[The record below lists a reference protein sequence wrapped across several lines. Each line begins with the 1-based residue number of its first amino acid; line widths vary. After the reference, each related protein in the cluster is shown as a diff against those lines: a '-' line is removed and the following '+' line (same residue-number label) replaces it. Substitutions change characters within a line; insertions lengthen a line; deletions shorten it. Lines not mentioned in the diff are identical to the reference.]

1 MPKINISIPRD
12 ILEELDNLS
21 KEENMTRSELL
32 RTAFKT
38 YLELLSE
45 KKRARK
51 RQIAI
56 VRAIRAQDEI
66 RKEVGDLD
74 LIKELRKWRNER
86 K

>member
-1 MPKINISIPRD
+1 MAKINISIPRD
-12 ILEELDNLS
+12 ILDAIDKLS

-38 YLELLSE
+38 YLEVLSE
-45 KKRARK
+45 RKRERK

-56 VRAIRAQDEI
+56 ERAIQVQDEI
-66 RKEVGDLD
+66 RQEVGDMD
-74 LIKELRKWRNER
+74 LVKELRKWRDER